1 MAEIINLRM
10 ARKARARGE
19 AEKQAQ
25 ANRTLHGQTKTARAI
40 AKADKERAERLLD
53 GVKREEQ
60 DSPKS

>member
-25 ANRTLHGQTKTARAI
+25 ANRALHGQTKASRAM

-53 GVKREEQ
+53 GVKREEV
-60 DSPKS
+60 DAPKP